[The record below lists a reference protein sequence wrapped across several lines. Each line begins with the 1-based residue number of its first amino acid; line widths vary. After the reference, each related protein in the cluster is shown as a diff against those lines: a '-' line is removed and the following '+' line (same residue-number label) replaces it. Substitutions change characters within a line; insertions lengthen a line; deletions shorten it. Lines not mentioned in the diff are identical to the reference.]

1 MIYSHSGNAGDI
13 VFSIP
18 CIQEL
23 EKRNNSYHA
32 IIYIKQARYVY
43 GDQFTF
49 CKDLLLQQPG
59 IKEVHPFVP
68 IDDNWNYYNWP
79 GLKYDYDLDD
89 ARRQSQR
96 GRIHIIKRYFDQFG
110 IKADHTKPFLKI
122 DNLYKRNDRYALIHL
137 TGRWNGMQYDWKR
150 IYNEAKERHGN
161 IYFIGFTSE
170 CEEFN
175 RRYGQVE
182 QLYCENLLEMARLIR
197 DAEALYCGQGVA
209 LTIAQGLGK
218 EYWLVKNGIK
228 TNCHLGTSNEHLIGA
243 EYLSP
248 LHTFTADMIPDSHLK
263 RIK

>member
-23 EKRNNSYHA
+23 EKRNSSDNA
-32 IIYIKQARYVY
+32 IVYIKQAKYVY

-68 IDDNWNYYNWP
+68 IDDNWNYFNWP
-79 GLKYDYDLDD
+79 NLKYDYDLDD

-110 IKADHTKPFLKI
+110 IKADHRKPFLKI
-122 DNLYKRNDRYALIHL
+122 DDAYKREEKFALIHL
-137 TGRWNGMQYDWKR
+137 TPRWNGLQYKWR
-150 IYNEAKERHGN
+150 TIYEEAMKRHGKV
-161 IYFIGFTSE
+161 YFIGLQCEWLDFTIRFGAIE
-170 CEEFN
+170 H
-175 RRYGQVE
+175 
-182 QLYCENLLEMARLIR
+182 LPTENLLEMARLIR
-197 DAEALYCGQGVA
+197 DTEALYCNQGVA
-209 LTIAQGLGK
+209 LTIAQGIGK
-218 EYWLVKNGIK
+218 EYSLVMNGTK
-228 TNCHLGTSNEHLIGA
+228 TNCHLGTYNEHLLGS

-248 LHTFTADMIPDSHLK
+248 SHTFTADMMPDSHLK